1 LIEARKLSNGA
12 TVLFERVAT
21 TGTVSVGFWY
31 PYGSRDE
38 KKGQYGFSH
47 FLEHMLF
54 KGTGKR
60 TAYQIAQEI
69 DRVGGIINAFTE
81 KEVTCFYCTTPKNS
95 IKIAIDILSDMIVNS
110 KLDEKEIGREM
121 PVVLNEI
128 HSIEDSPDEK
138 AHEIYLKLMWDN
150 HPLANRITGEEENV
164 RAITY
169 DSLTHY
175 YRKRYHPVNLII
187 SIAGNINIDE
197 VYIYLENIFGKLKSE
212 KILAERKKPVE
223 RVFADQIKSK
233 FAQVHIYAGTVYT
246 ASPMLEEYYDMVV
259 FSTLMGESISSRLFQ
274 VLREE
279 KGLCYSVYSFRTYF
293 SDIAQWTVYAS
304 TTPSDLDKLLTSLR
318 VEIEKVRKSKPGN
331 QEIEDAKTHLLGGI
345 TIAKE
350 DMETRM
356 KRLAR
361 QYILRGRIFNFRES
375 VDQINRVDKK
385 RIDRLIN
392 KVILERNFN
401 ILVYGKGKTGFKSN
415 EKYFI

>member
-1 LIEARKLSNGA
+1 MIETRKLSNGA

-21 TGTVSVGFWY
+21 TSTVSVGFWY

-47 FLEHMLF
+47 FIEHMLF

-81 KEVTCFYCTTPKNS
+81 KEVTCFYCITPKNS
-95 IKIAIDILSDMIVNS
+95 IKTAIDVLSDMIVNS
-110 KLDEKEIGREM
+110 KLDEKEIGREL

-169 DSLTHY
+169 DSLISY

-197 VYIYLENIFGKLKSE
+197 VYNYLENIFGKLKSE
-212 KILAERKKPVE
+212 KFLAERKKPVE

-233 FAQVHIYAGTVYT
+233 FAQVHIYSGTVYT
-246 ASPMLEEYYDMVV
+246 ASPLLEEYYDMVV

-415 EKYFI
+415 EMYFI